1 MWINAS
7 YRSLLKYKI
16 MEPIYSSKQVYTRVN
31 VYTRENENAIKAERF
46 EAQILISSQKER
58 MHIREYIPK
67 EREL

>member
-1 MWINAS
+1 
-7 YRSLLKYKI
+7 

-31 VYTRENENAIKAERF
+31 IYTRENENAIKAERF